1 MKKVTAVLFLIGL
14 VSVFSFSEEL
24 VISNSSHMYNLD
36 PHTANYADEAQLFSG
51 LYEGLFSYD
60 PRTLEPVPGVAEGFK
75 ISRDKRTWTFT
86 IRENAKFSNGE
97 AITAQSV
104 VDSWKALLDLRKN
117 APFSSML
124 DFVLGYKEYRVGQQT
139 DFSKL
144 GFRVADDRTLVVTL
158 RSPTEHFSKI
168 LCHHAFS
175 VVHPDKNVFSGAFV
189 IQENSMQQIVL
200 GKNPHYWDNAAVEL
214 DKITVLLTDD
224 PAENTQAFNRGEIHW
239 LAGDMNAEQILDQRA
254 VLVSMQFG
262 TEFLFFKTDMPL
274 VNNEDFRNALLYA
287 LDWNKLREKSLKKAE
302 TLVSP
307 FLGYPEVLGLGDQD
321 LIMAKSL
328 LEKSGYNAEKSAPII
343 IFLPNDEY
351 SVGKGQLLVDCW
363 KQIGVNVRLQTTEI
377 SRYLDEVSTS
387 PAHVFSYIWIAD
399 FADPLAFLELFRG
412 SSNLNESR
420 WSSKQ
425 FDYLLE
431 KAAQTRDQKE
441 RLKKLAEAEQVLLDS
456 GVIMPISHTISLNV
470 VDLSV
475 VSGWYDNALDI
486 HPFKYI
492 KLKKA
497 APPNNLVRMVEVRQ

>member
-1 MKKVTAVLFLIGL
+1 MKRFPVVLFLIAL
-14 VSVFSFSEEL
+14 IVQFSFSTEL
-24 VISNSSHMYNLD
+24 VVSNSFHVYDLN
-36 PHTANYADEAQLFSG
+36 PHTANYADEAQIFSG
-51 LYEGLFSYD
+51 LFEGLFSYD

-97 AITAQSV
+97 PITAQSV
-104 VDSWKALLDLRKN
+104 IDSWKALLDLRKK

-124 DFVLGYKEYRVGQQT
+124 DFVVGYKEYRVGQQT
-139 DFSKL
+139 DFSKV
-144 GFRVADDRTLVVTL
+144 GFRAADDRTLVVTL

-175 VVHPDKNVFSGAFV
+175 VTHSDKNVFSGAF
-189 IQENSMQQIVL
+189 ILGENSQSQIVL
-200 GKNPHYWDNAAVEL
+200 EKNPNYWDNAAVEL
-214 DKITVLLTDD
+214 DKITVLLTDN
-224 PAENTQAFNRGEIHW
+224 AIENTQAFNQGYIHW
-239 LAGDMNAEQILDQRA
+239 LAGDMDVEQILDQRM

-262 TEFLFFKTDMPL
+262 TEYLFFRTDMPL
-274 VNNEDFRNALLYA
+274 VNNKDFRNALLYA
-287 LDWNKLREKSLKKAE
+287 LDWSRLRQRSLKKAE

-328 LEKSGYNAEKSAPII
+328 LEKSGYDAEKSAPII

-351 SVGKGQLLVDCW
+351 SVSKGELLVECW
-363 KQIGVNVRLQTTEI
+363 KAIGVNARLQTTEV
-377 SRYLDEVSTS
+377 SKYLSEVAKF
-387 PAHVFSYIWIAD
+387 PAHVLSYIWIAD

-412 SSNLNESR
+412 SSNLNESH
-420 WSSKQ
+420 WSNKQ

-456 GVIMPISHTISLNV
+456 GVIIPISHTISLNV

-497 APPNNLVRMVEVRQ
+497 DPPDNLVRMVK